1 MLVIIEIILSIKR
14 ITGTMVVAYAA
25 STENDNKLFI
35 TIVLKELEEWKL
47 QVKVDS

>member
-1 MLVIIEIILSIKR
+1 
-14 ITGTMVVAYAA
+14 MVVAYAA